1 MTPTES
7 LSIVSRLMPQ
17 SLTAS
22 SPTTIPNWVL
32 GSIFLTSFRFKWSR
46 ISKFFISQANFVLNF
61 SGSKRVMGP
70 APLEPFSKLDQY
82 SCLLL
87 PMGVKA
93 PIPVI
98 TTRFNSICFVVL
110 NLFNVFFQISNRLSY
125 RTDIF
130 GLVVRDGNIKFFFK
144 FHD

>member
-1 MTPTES
+1 MS
-7 LSIVSRLMPQ
+7 KLSKLIPQ

-32 GSIFLTSFRFKWSR
+32 GSIFLTSFLFKWSR

-70 APLEPFSKLDQY
+70 APLVPFSKLDQY
-82 SCLLL
+82 SSLLL
-87 PMGVKA
+87 PMGVRA
-93 PIPVI
+93 PTPVI
-98 TTRFNSICFVVL
+98 TTRFNSICIEL
-110 NLFNVFFQISNRLSY
+110 NLFNVFFQISNCLSY
-125 RTDIF
+125 RADVF
-130 GLVVRDGNIKFFFK
+130 SLVVRDGNIKFFFK